1 MRIIFMGTPDFAVAA
16 LQQLHGAHDVAAVYT
31 QPPRPA
37 GRGQKARLSPVQI
50 FAGSHDLEVRSP
62 RLLKSEEVHAEFS
75 SWKADI
81 AVVAA
86 YGLILPQF
94 ILEAPKFGCINIHA
108 SLLPRWRGAAPIQ
121 RAIMA
126 GDDLSGVTIMQMD
139 AGLDTGA
146 MLLKGET
153 PIRAATTAG
162 ELHDC
167 LANIGAA
174 LVLKVLAGLSKG
186 AVLPKPQPT
195 EGITYAEK
203 IKKAEAHISF
213 DRPAADVLC
222 HIHGLSPFPGA
233 WFAYKG
239 ERIKILRAESE
250 TAHGLAATLIDD
262 QLTIAC
268 SDQSIRAVTV
278 QRAGKA
284 PAEAKAF
291 LRGFAL
297 PKGAQVT

>member
-37 GRGQKARLSPVQI
+37 GRGQKARLSPVQS
-50 FAGSHDLEVRSP
+50 FAESHDLEVRSP
-62 RLLKSEEVHAEFS
+62 RLLKSEEVQAEFS

-94 ILEAPKFGCINIHA
+94 ILEAPRFGCINVHA

-162 ELHDC
+162 ELQDC

-174 LVLKVLAGLSKG
+174 LVLKVLAGLSEG
-186 AVLPKPQPT
+186 AVPLKPQPT

-203 IKKAEAHISF
+203 IKKAEAHILF
-213 DRPAADVLC
+213 DRPAADVLR

-233 WFAYKG
+233 WFAYKD
-239 ERIKILRAESE
+239 ERIKILRAELE
-250 TAHGLAATLIDD
+250 ATHGLAATLIDD